1 PSCPCGVR
9 FAKAGKVVVLRPSS
23 RGSHSTVESLCPH
36 NERSIG
42 FSTVT
47 KRRLV
52 WCTVKLD
59 TDLGIVTQRRC
70 PDASTRIIHRA
81 PRARSSESDWRGEH
95 QWLAETPAVFC
106 TAEDRGR
113 PPAVTW
119 GTA

>member
-1 PSCPCGVR
+1 MWTIREDDRPWVKGDLNVFAEGQSPLRKSATEVGVLLQEPSARGFGV
-9 FAKAGKVVVLRPSS
+9 
-23 RGSHSTVESLCPH
+23 
-36 NERSIG
+36 
-42 FSTVT
+42 
-47 KRRLV
+47 LV

-70 PDASTRIIHRA
+70 PDAFTRIIHRA